1 MRNRALRT
9 QLILGPC
16 DQVTDPREGRHALDQ
31 LVPDRAE
38 RFLREAIPAQVPSSR
53 ASAAASSNSA
63 RIERSATVSTAIW
76 VISSARS
83 SWLR

>member
-16 DQVTDPREGRHALDQ
+16 DQVTDPRERRDAFDQ

-38 RFLREAIPAQVPSSR
+38 RFLARSIPARVPSSR
-53 ASAAASSNSA
+53 ANAAASSNSA
-63 RIERSATVSTAIW
+63 SIERSATVSTAIC

-83 SWLR
+83 S